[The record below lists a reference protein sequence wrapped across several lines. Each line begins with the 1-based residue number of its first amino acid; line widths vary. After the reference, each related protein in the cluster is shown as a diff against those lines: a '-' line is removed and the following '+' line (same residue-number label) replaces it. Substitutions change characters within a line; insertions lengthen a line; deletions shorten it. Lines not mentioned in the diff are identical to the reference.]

1 MLKLSSIVHPLRVAL
16 LQKDRETDQNGSQ
29 YMEEDRKEIWEKFY
43 ENYSHSF
50 WFYIYKICGDEPM
63 ADDIFQESLYKF
75 LKAKINFQNEKHM
88 QSYLYRIAYRLIIDK
103 ARRIKVEKKAFEEE
117 QRAYISDI
125 QKESPQS
132 KIHFSLDMEKIFKKL
147 KPKERML
154 LWLVYAEGYS
164 YGEIAEMTDTKE
176 NSLKVQLFRAREKLA
191 KILKTQELQGR
202 VGP

>member
-1 MLKLSSIVHPLRVAL
+1 MLSSIVHPLRIAL
-16 LQKDRETDQNGSQ
+16 RQKDREKYLNGSL
-29 YMEEDRKEIWEKFY
+29 YMEENRKEIWEKFY
-43 ENYSHSF
+43 ENHSRSF

-63 ADDIFQESLYKF
+63 ADDIFQESFFKF
-75 LKAKINFQNEKHM
+75 LKAKVSFQNEKHM
-88 QSYLYRIAYRLIIDK
+88 QAYLYRIAYRLIIDK

-117 QRAYISDI
+117 QRAYMSDI

-132 KIHFSLDMEKIFKKL
+132 EIHFSLDMEKTFKKL

-154 LWLVYAEGYS
+154 LWLVYVEGYS

-191 KILKTQELQGR
+191 KILKAQELQGR
-202 VGP
+202 V